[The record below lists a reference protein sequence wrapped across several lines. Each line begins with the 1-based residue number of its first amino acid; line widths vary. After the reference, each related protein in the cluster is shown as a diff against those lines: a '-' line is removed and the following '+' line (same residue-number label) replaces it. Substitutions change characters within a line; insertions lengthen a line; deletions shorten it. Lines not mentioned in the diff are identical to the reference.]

1 MSLVEEMER
10 SLAQRKP
17 AKPSLG
23 AALLG
28 LAIVLLGA
36 AAAVLVLG
44 VALGVIGKVAV
55 WVMAL

>member
-1 MSLVEEMER
+1 MN
-10 SLAQRKP
+10 LAEKLAEIRKP

>member
-1 MSLVEEMER
+1 MN
-10 SLAQRKP
+10 LAEKLAEIRKP

-36 AAAVLVLG
+36 AVAVVVLG
-44 VALGVIGKVAV
+44 VALGLIVKIAI
-55 WVMAL
+55 WVVG